1 MRGTLQVWQTLAMS
15 LTRSRFLEK
24 HIYVVLAMFGVLFFL
39 AAQSH
44 AAPLTWHLQGVTFAD
59 GGTASGSFV
68 FDADS
73 TAYSNINMVT
83 TAGSSLPGATYSN
96 LYVAFPNAL
105 IALQT
110 AGAPQG
116 STALQF
122 LFASNLTN
130 AGGTVNILVS
140 SNSFEG
146 TCDASQICASNP
158 LRRVTAGAVTAAN
171 AVPEPATAAL
181 VPAALLA
188 LAITRRAAGNRR

>member
-1 MRGTLQVWQTLAMS
+1 MPLRGTLWQTLAMS
-15 LTRSRFLEK
+15 LARNRFLEK
-24 HIYVVLAMFGVLFFL
+24 HIDVVLAMFGVLFFL

-83 TAGSSLPGATYSN
+83 TAGSSLPGATYSI

-130 AGGTVNILVS
+130 AGGTVNIHLS
-140 SNSFEG
+140 SNGFEG
-146 TCDASQICASNP
+146 TCDASQICASNFR
-158 LRRVTAGAVTAAN
+158 LVTAGAVTAAN

-181 VPAALLA
+181 LPAALLA
-188 LAITRRAAGNRR
+188 LAISRRMTGQRR